1 MKSIG
6 LTSRSFS
13 PALKGLVLLPLL
25 VAFSAPVLRGQSQ
38 GDQRSDRLITH
49 PGLVKALPSQNKRWA
64 LLIGVDRYED
74 SNIGAL
80 KGAANDANSL
90 KDVLVNYA
98 GFPADQVVVLSTSES
113 PERQPTRKNILKRLS
128 NLSGLVP
135 RDGLLLVSFAGHGI
149 ERGGQAF
156 LIPSDATLTEDLGL
170 LEETAV
176 AVNRVKERI
185 KDTGVQQVMILLDAC
200 RAYPTGRSDSS
211 NPLTPAFVNAFS
223 FETRNREIDAFVVLY
238 ATAPGFRA
246 YEYSEKHQGYFS
258 WAIGQALKG
267 AAANDRGEVTLG
279 ALVKYLEDTVPKLVA
294 LDYGSKVIQKPF
306 AEIGGYRADEL
317 ILAIA
322 TSNTRVTTLKWMRWG
337 NKMLLVP
344 AADEG
349 FSLSPGSES
358 MLWHFI
364 KDSPN
369 PDDFNRFLKL
379 YPAGDFAQNAR
390 DRLHQIEESPTKMR
404 GAKSG
409 SVVIVLG
416 LLKGGGGDFINNL
429 TIADEFIG
437 PLATP
442 VLKNRLSVTGLSTNP
457 REITKT
463 IENLRSKRSIY
474 AVIIRAIL
482 SLSDLE
488 PYNGL
493 DISEANGS
501 LELIDSD
508 SGRVIARENISR
520 VRGFGNSQ
528 DQARRNALK
537 NAADGVPESFIKQVA
552 ANAN

>member
-1 MKSIG
+1 MEGLFRMKSIR
-6 LTSRSFS
+6 LTKNFTL
-13 PALKGLVLLPLL
+13 ALKAVALLGLIATLSAHL
-25 VAFSAPVLRGQSQ
+25 VQAQSQ
-38 GDQRSDRLITH
+38 SDQQPSARLITH
-49 PGLVKALPSQNKRWA
+49 PGIVKVLPSQNKRWA
-64 LLIGVDRYED
+64 LLIGVDRYDD

-98 GFPADQVVVLSTSES
+98 GFPENQVVVLSTSEP
-113 PERQPTRKNILKRLS
+113 PERQPTRRNILKRLS

-135 RDGLLLVSFAGHGI
+135 KDGLLLVSFAGHGI
-149 ERGGQAF
+149 ERSGQAF

-223 FETRNREIDAFVVLY
+223 FENRNREIEAFVVLY

-258 WAIGQALKG
+258 WVIAQALKG

-306 AEIGGYRADEL
+306 AEIGGYRANEL
-317 ILAIA
+317 VLA
-322 TSNTRVTTLKWMRWG
+322 VTTRDTKIYRPSP
-337 NKMLLVP
+337 N
-344 AADEG
+344 ADDTDKNARAE
-349 FSLSPGSES
+349 
-358 MLWHFI
+358 I
-364 KDSPN
+364 DSP
-369 PDDFNRFLKL
+369 
-379 YPAGDFAQNAR
+379 Q
-390 DRLHQIEESPTKMR
+390 QTQPTPIKKH

-409 SVVIVLG
+409 NVAIVFV
-416 LLKGGGGDFINNL
+416 LLKGGTGDFSTNQA
-429 TIADEFIG
+429 TSDEFIG
-437 PLATP
+437 PFAAALS
-442 VLKNRLSVTGLSTNP
+442 KSSLSVAGLWESP
-457 REITKT
+457 RDITKT
-463 IENLRSKRSIY
+463 INNLRSKSAIY
-474 AVIIRAIL
+474 ALIVKATF
-482 SLSDLE
+482 SLSELA

-493 DISEANGS
+493 DVSEANGS

-508 SGRVIARENISR
+508 SGKVIARENISR

-528 DQARRNALK
+528 DQALRNALK
-537 NAADGVPESFIKQVA
+537 NAADGVSESFIKQVA

>member
-1 MKSIG
+1 MKSIR
-6 LTSRSFS
+6 LTKNFRL
-13 PALKGLVLLPLL
+13 ALKAVALLGLIATLSAHL
-25 VAFSAPVLRGQSQ
+25 VEAQSQ
-38 GDQRSDRLITH
+38 SAQQPSNRLITH
-49 PGLVKALPSQNKRWA
+49 PGIVKVLPSQNKRWA

-98 GFPADQVVVLSTSES
+98 GFPEDQVVVLSTNEP

-135 RDGLLLVSFAGHGI
+135 KDGLLLVSFAGHGI

-185 KDTGVQQVMILLDAC
+185 KDTGVRQVMILLDAC

-223 FETRNREIDAFVVLY
+223 FENRNREIEAFVVLY

-258 WAIGQALKG
+258 WGIAQALKG
-267 AAANDRGEVTLG
+267 AAANERGEVTLG

-317 ILAIA
+317 VLSFAKPLAIGNG
-322 TSNTRVTTLKWMRWG
+322 SG
-337 NKMLLVP
+337 NKTHGEMVTPVERDKPQP
-344 AADEG
+344 A
-349 FSLSPGSES
+349 
-358 MLWHFI
+358 
-364 KDSPN
+364 
-369 PDDFNRFLKL
+369 
-379 YPAGDFAQNAR
+379 PAK
-390 DRLHQIEESPTKMR
+390 TR
-404 GAKSG
+404 GVKSG
-409 SVVIVLG
+409 KIVIVLS
-416 LLKGGGGDFINNL
+416 LSEKSPRDAATTNILMAVSN
-429 TIADEFIG
+429 EFTD
-437 PLATP
+437 PLAS
-442 VLKNRLSVTGLSTNP
+442 LLSKEGLSVTVPPINVKKLD
-457 REITKT
+457 TKQY
-463 IENLRSKRSIY
+463 SI
-474 AVIIRAIL
+474 IL
-482 SLSDLE
+482 LVTLLFSDLA

-493 DISEANGS
+493 NITEVNGS
-501 LELIDSD
+501 VQAIDTEGGKIVD
-508 SGRVIARENISR
+508 RYNVSR
-520 VRGFGNSQ
+520 VRGLGNSQ
-528 DQARRNALK
+528 DQAQRNALK
-537 NAADGVPESFIKQVA
+537 NAADGISESFIKHVST
-552 ANAN
+552 NAY